1 MYYDIY
7 VYIWLISR
15 HWMASMTVGTEKSE
29 ISRIDQKARDS
40 VVGIDA
46 VVLRPNIFP
55 KEASFLFLKPF
66 N

>member
-1 MYYDIY
+1 
-7 VYIWLISR
+7 
-15 HWMASMTVGTEKSE
+15 MASMTVGTEKSE